1 MRPLHPR
8 RAGVV
13 AALDIGTSKIAC
25 LIGRLRPLGEDAHLR
40 GRTHSVELIGF
51 GHTRARGIKAGTVID
66 MARAEEAIRLAVDA
80 AERSA
85 KVEIA
90 SVALS
95 VSGARLGSDSFAAS
109 VRLPG
114 PSVEEGDIGRALDAA
129 SLHSVRDHPAALA
142 SEASGQRG
150 YVNGHALASEA
161 SGQRGYVNGHAPG
174 TRPEPGKESS
184 IVRAG
189 RFRGADAARGVLH
202 SLPVGYALDGIAG
215 IRDPR
220 GMLGEVLSVD
230 LHVVTADL
238 PALKN
243 LVLCVE
249 RCHLTVEALIAAP
262 YASGLAVL
270 ASEEIEI
277 GATLLDF
284 GNGTTTAAVFA
295 SGDCVHVDGIAL
307 GGSHVTMDLARG
319 LSTSPVEA
327 ERLKTL
333 HGSVLAGTSDEID
346 MVTVPAVHRE
356 RHETA
361 DAVSRSAIVRMIR
374 PRIDEILEV
383 IRDRLQA
390 ANMLA
395 AASRRIVL
403 TGGGAQLTGLAELVS
418 RVFGTTTRIGRPLG
432 MTNCS
437 EVSRGPAFAV
447 ATGLLVYPQFA
458 GREHFEPRR
467 RHARGEANY
476 VTRVGRWLRE
486 SF

>member
-25 LIGRLRPLGEDAHLR
+25 FIGRLKPLGENAQLR

-51 GHTRARGIKAGTVID
+51 GHTRARGIKAGTLTD
-66 MARAEEAIRLAVDA
+66 MVAAEEAIRLAVDA

-85 KVEIA
+85 KCEIA
-90 SVALS
+90 SVVLAI
-95 VSGARLGSDSFAAS
+95 SGGRIGSDSFAAS

-114 PSVEEGDIGRALDAA
+114 PSVEEGDIHRALDAA
-129 SLHSVRDHPAALA
+129 SLHSVRD
-142 SEASGQRG
+142 
-150 YVNGHALASEA
+150 N
-161 SGQRGYVNGHAPG
+161 
-174 TRPEPGKESS
+174 
-184 IVRAG
+184 
-189 RFRGADAARGVLH
+189 RGVLH
-202 SLPVGYALDGIAG
+202 SLPVGYALDSIGG

-230 LHVVTADL
+230 LHVITADL

-270 ASEEIEI
+270 ASDEAEI

-295 SGDCVHVDGIAL
+295 AGDCVHADGIAL
-307 GGSHVTMDLARG
+307 GGRHVTMDLARG

-346 MVTVPAVHRE
+346 MVTVPTVRGD

-361 DAVSRSAIVRMIR
+361 NAISRSGLVRMIR

-403 TGGGAQLTGLAELVS
+403 TGGGAQLTGLCELVS
-418 RVFGTTTRIGRPLG
+418 RVFGTTTRVGRPLG
-432 MTNCS
+432 MTNFS
-437 EVSRGPAFAV
+437 ETARGPAFAV
-447 ATGLLVYPQFA
+447 AAGLLVYPQFA

-476 VTRVGRWLRE
+476 ITRVGRWLRE

>member
-1 MRPLHPR
+1 MSSSLARGLAPRMRPLHPR

-25 LIGRLRPLGEDAHLR
+25 LIARLKPLGEGAHLR

-85 KVEIA
+85 KCEIA
-90 SVALS
+90 SVVLAI
-95 VSGARLGSDSFAAS
+95 SGGRLGSDSFAAS

-114 PSVEEGDIGRALDAA
+114 PSVEEGDIHRALDAA
-129 SLHSVRDHPAALA
+129 SLHSVRD
-142 SEASGQRG
+142 G
-150 YVNGHALASEA
+150 
-161 SGQRGYVNGHAPG
+161 
-174 TRPEPGKESS
+174 
-184 IVRAG
+184 
-189 RFRGADAARGVLH
+189 RGVLH

-230 LHVVTADL
+230 LHVITADL

-270 ASEEIEI
+270 ASEEAEI

-295 SGDCVHVDGIAL
+295 AGDCVHVDGIAL

-319 LSTSPVEA
+319 LSTSAVEA

-333 HGSVLAGTSDEID
+333 HGSVLAGTSDDID
-346 MVTVPAVHRE
+346 MVTVPAMHGGD
-356 RHETA
+356 HEA
-361 DAVSRSAIVRMIR
+361 ANAVSRSGIVRMIR
-374 PRIDEILEV
+374 PRIDEILEM

-432 MTNCS
+432 MTNFS
-437 EVSRGPAFAV
+437 ETARGPAFAV

-476 VTRVGRWLRE
+476 ITRVGRWLRQ

>member
-1 MRPLHPR
+1 MSSSLARGLAPRMRPLHPR

-25 LIGRLRPLGEDAHLR
+25 LIARLRPLGENAHLR
-40 GRTHSVELIGF
+40 GRTHSVELMGF

-66 MARAEEAIRLAVDA
+66 MARAEEAIRFAVDA
-80 AERSA
+80 AERAA

-90 SVALS
+90 SVVLS
-95 VSGARLGSDSFAAS
+95 VSGGRLGSDSYSAS
-109 VRLPG
+109 ARLPG
-114 PSVEEGDIGRALDAA
+114 PSVEDGDIGRVLDAA
-129 SLHSVRDHPAALA
+129 SLHSVRD
-142 SEASGQRG
+142 G
-150 YVNGHALASEA
+150 
-161 SGQRGYVNGHAPG
+161 
-174 TRPEPGKESS
+174 
-184 IVRAG
+184 
-189 RFRGADAARGVLH
+189 RGVLH
-202 SLPVGYALDGIAG
+202 SLPVGFALDGIRS
-215 IRDPR
+215 IHDPR

-262 YASGLAVL
+262 YAAGLAVL
-270 ASEEIEI
+270 ASDEVEI

-284 GNGTTTAAVFA
+284 GNGTTTAALFA
-295 SGDCVHVDGIAL
+295 AGDCVYVDGIAL

-327 ERLKTL
+327 ERIKTL
-333 HGSVLAGTSDEID
+333 HGSVLAGSSDEID
-346 MVTVPAVHRE
+346 MVTVPAVHGD
-356 RHETA
+356 RHEA
-361 DAVSRSAIVRMIR
+361 ANAISRSGLVRMIR
-374 PRIDEILEV
+374 PRVEEILEV
-383 IRDRLQA
+383 MRDRLHA

-403 TGGGAQLTGLAELVS
+403 TGGAAQLTGLVELVS
-418 RVFGTTTRIGRPLG
+418 RVFGTTTRLGRPLG
-432 MTNCS
+432 MSNFS
-437 EVSRGPAFAV
+437 ETARGPAFAV
-447 ATGLLVYPQFA
+447 AAGLLVYPQFA

-467 RHARGEANY
+467 RYARGEANY

>member
-1 MRPLHPR
+1 MNSTLSRGLAPRMRPLHSR
-8 RAGVV
+8 RSAVI

-25 LIGRLRPLGEDAHLR
+25 LIGRLKPLGEDAHLG

-85 KVEIA
+85 KLEIA
-90 SVALS
+90 SVVLS
-95 VSGARLGSDSFAAS
+95 VSGGRLGSDSFSAAA
-109 VRLPG
+109 RLPG

-129 SLHSVRDHPAALA
+129 SLHSVRD
-142 SEASGQRG
+142 G
-150 YVNGHALASEA
+150 
-161 SGQRGYVNGHAPG
+161 
-174 TRPEPGKESS
+174 
-184 IVRAG
+184 RA
-189 RFRGADAARGVLH
+189 VLH
-202 SLPVGYALDGIAG
+202 SIPVGYALDGVSG

-238 PALKN
+238 PALRN
-243 LVLCVE
+243 LILCVE
-249 RCHLTVEALIAAP
+249 RCHLTVESLIAAP
-262 YASGLAVL
+262 YAAGLAVL
-270 ASEEIEI
+270 ASDETEI
-277 GATLLDF
+277 GATILDL

-295 SGDCVHVDGIAL
+295 AGDCVHVDGIAL

-319 LSTSPVEA
+319 LGTTPVEA

-346 MVTVPAVHRE
+346 MVTVPAVHRGE
-356 RHETA
+356 HETA
-361 DAVSRSAIVRMIR
+361 NAVSRSGLVRMIR

-383 IRDRLQA
+383 IRDRLKA
-390 ANMLA
+390 ANMISV
-395 AASRRIVL
+395 ASRRIVL
-403 TGGGAQLTGLAELVS
+403 TGGGAQLTGIADLVG
-418 RVFGTTTRIGRPLG
+418 RVFGATTRVGRPLG
-432 MTNCS
+432 MTNFS
-437 EVSRGPAFAV
+437 ETARGPAFAA

>member
-8 RAGVV
+8 RAGIV

-25 LIGRLRPLGEDAHLR
+25 LIARLKPLGEEAHLR
-40 GRTHSVELIGF
+40 DRTHSVELLGF
-51 GHTRARGIKAGTVID
+51 GHTRARGIKRGAVVD

-85 KVEIA
+85 KLEIA
-90 SVALS
+90 SVVLA
-95 VSGARLGSDSFAAS
+95 VSGGRLGSDSFAAS

-114 PSVEEGDIGRALDAA
+114 PSVEEGDIGRVLDAA
-129 SLHSVRDHPAALA
+129 SLHSVRD
-142 SEASGQRG
+142 G
-150 YVNGHALASEA
+150 
-161 SGQRGYVNGHAPG
+161 
-174 TRPEPGKESS
+174 
-184 IVRAG
+184 
-189 RFRGADAARGVLH
+189 RGVLH
-202 SLPVGYALDGIAG
+202 SLPVGYGLDGVGG

-220 GMLGEVLSVD
+220 DMLGEVLSVD

-238 PALKN
+238 PVLKN

-249 RCHLTVEALIAAP
+249 RCHLTVEGLIAAP
-262 YASGLAVL
+262 YAAGLAVL
-270 ASEEIEI
+270 ASEESEL

-295 SGDCVHVDGIAL
+295 GSECVHVDGIAL

-319 LSTSPVEA
+319 LSTSAVEA

-346 MVTVPAVHRE
+346 MVTVPAVHGGE
-356 RHETA
+356 HETA
-361 DAVSRSAIVRMIR
+361 NAVSRSAIVRMIR
-374 PRIDEILEV
+374 PRVDEILEV
-383 IRDRLQA
+383 IRDRLHA

-403 TGGGAQLTGLAELVS
+403 TGGAAQLTGLVELAS
-418 RVFGTTTRIGRPLG
+418 RVFGTTIRIGRPLG
-432 MTNCS
+432 MTNFS
-437 EVSRGPAFAV
+437 ETARGPAFAV
-447 ATGLLVYPQFA
+447 AAGLLVYPQFA

-476 VTRVGRWLRE
+476 IARVGRWLRE

>member
-1 MRPLHPR
+1 MSAALSRGLAPRMQPLHPR

-25 LIGRLRPLGEDAHLR
+25 LIARLRPLGDRSQMR

-51 GHTRARGIKAGTVID
+51 GYTRARGIKAGTVID

-90 SVALS
+90 SVVLA
-95 VSGARLGSDSFAAS
+95 VSGGRLGSDSFAAS

-114 PSVEEGDIGRALDAA
+114 PSVEDGDIGRALDAA
-129 SLHSVRDHPAALA
+129 SLHSVRD
-142 SEASGQRG
+142 G
-150 YVNGHALASEA
+150 
-161 SGQRGYVNGHAPG
+161 
-174 TRPEPGKESS
+174 
-184 IVRAG
+184 RA
-189 RFRGADAARGVLH
+189 VLH
-202 SLPVGYALDGIAG
+202 SLPVGYALDS
-215 IRDPR
+215 IRHIGDPR
-220 GMLGEVLSVD
+220 GMLGQTLSVD

-249 RCHLTVEALIAAP
+249 RCHLTVEGLIAAP
-262 YASGLAVL
+262 YAAGLAVL
-270 ASEEIEI
+270 APDEVEI

-295 SGDCVHVDGIAL
+295 GSDCVHVDGIAL

-333 HGSVLAGTSDEID
+333 HGSVLAGVSDEID
-346 MVTVPAVHRE
+346 MLTVPSVHHDE
-356 RHETA
+356 HETA
-361 DAVSRSAIVRMIR
+361 NAISRSGIVRMIR

-395 AASRRIVL
+395 VASRRIVL
-403 TGGGAQLTGLAELVS
+403 TGGAAQLTGLVEVVS
-418 RVFGTTTRIGRPLG
+418 RVFGATTRIGRPLG
-432 MTNCS
+432 MSHFT
-437 EVSRGPAFAV
+437 ETAKGPAFAV
-447 ATGLLVYPQFA
+447 AAGLLVYPQFA

-467 RHARGEANY
+467 RHAGGEANY
-476 VTRVGRWLRE
+476 IARVGRWLRE